1 MTYRRVFLQICMT
14 AMLTSCA
21 GVTGRDSAD
30 QGPGLWLVPVNHTDR
45 YAPQIFVDDT
55 WAGNVGRHGG
65 GGGAVC
71 CIAGREDWSRP
82 VLVQWRWG
90 REEDPVT
97 KAVTLAGED
106 RSAMVAFP
114 RAPKRLN
121 KSIKEP
127 WSSEDYAADEAYL
140 CVIFRTLDKVE
151 LSYATRAGA
160 CREK

>member
-1 MTYRRVFLQICMT
+1 MTLYRLLSQISLAAWLAACSGLSGGH
-14 AMLTSCA
+14 A
-21 GVTGRDSAD
+21 TGTQA
-30 QGPGLWLVPVNHTDR
+30 GLWLVPVNHTGR
-45 YAPQIFVDDT
+45 HAPQIFVDDT

-71 CIAGREDWSRP
+71 CIAGRADWSKP

-121 KSIKEP
+121 KPIKEP